1 MSVVPISFGASENP
15 PLILIHDISGS
26 PFPYLP
32 FGLHQVLS
40 QYTIYGVSA
49 LSESS
54 AAPASTHTSVSA
66 WAEAYAALIEAEIGE
81 ELAAQYQGPVV
92 LGGWSLGGILAAE
105 IARVFRRRSAGR
117 IRILGLILLD
127 SHAPWCLKERMLLGP
142 RGVEIGGVVVESA
155 YFTPADMS
163 HIIDLLGRTG
173 QDAWPGMDDIG
184 CPAWLITPSA
194 AGANGLEQWFPD
206 NRRVRRIGQDSEG
219 CDHFSMMKAEW
230 IEQVIE
236 GVLDALKEMRT

>member
-1 MSVVPISFGASENP
+1 MSVVPISFGASDNP

-40 QYTIYGVSA
+40 QYSVYGVSA

-54 AAPASTHTSVSA
+54 APPVSAYTSVSA
-66 WAEAYAALIEAEIGE
+66 WAEVYAALIEAEIGE

-92 LGGWSLGGILAAE
+92 LGGWSLG
-105 IARVFRRRSAGR
+105 RM
-117 IRILGLILLD
+117 RILGLILLD

-155 YFTPADMS
+155 YFTPADMC